1 MLHTG
6 CRMAVA
12 HRSAAATAAVD
23 LAARAGVVA
32 VVVVDGWL
40 WLHRDL

>member
-40 WLHRDL
+40 C